1 MKITLQRLAQRVAAV
16 NANPS
21 FICGRNIRQGGTDA
35 GPKEAGKEVS
45 MSIRDKLMRQNDG
58 GALLFVEGFDEAIIG
73 VGISSDSGRV
83 VYDAR
88 KMTRILSQKE
98 NTTREEA
105 WEYLELNTFDAWADN
120 PLAPIYVTQ
129 RDYWTLEKG

>member
-1 MKITLQRLAQRVAAV
+1 
-16 NANPS
+16 
-21 FICGRNIRQGGTDA
+21 
-35 GPKEAGKEVS
+35 

-88 KMTRILSQKE
+88 KMARVCTQGDNRCAGM
-98 NTTREEA
+98 TVDEA
-105 WEYLELNTFDAWADN
+105 WEYLELNTFSAWDGS
-120 PLAPIYVTQ
+120 PLAPIYVMQ
-129 RDYWTLEKG
+129 RDYWNG